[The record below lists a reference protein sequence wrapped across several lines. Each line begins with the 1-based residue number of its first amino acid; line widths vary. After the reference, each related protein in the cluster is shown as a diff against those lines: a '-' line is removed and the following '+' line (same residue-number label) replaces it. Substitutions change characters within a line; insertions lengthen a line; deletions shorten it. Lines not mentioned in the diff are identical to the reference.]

1 MITFLGTA
9 HNAGC
14 VACASSECL
23 CQSIPSPTPQ
33 FDNQGRQVFVRRQG
47 VNFIV
52 VVEAQPESGG
62 AQVGTT
68 VNPTNTSEPPDLLIQ
83 VSRNLGNG
91 DAVVDC
97 RSGAAASQWGG
108 VPAINPPDENLTPA
122 TIQTMTDFACRFTA
136 QPIDSPCT
144 LGIGGDYEFVTEG
157 VAQLQQFCRIIESS
171 DVFPNGDT
179 IVSARVRDKNK
190 NIGPTKQIVIRVQP

>member
-1 MITFLGTA
+1 VITYLGTA

-14 VACASSECL
+14 VACGSTECL

-33 FDNQGRQVFVRRQG
+33 FDSEGRQVFLRPQG

-52 VVEAQPESGG
+52 VVEARVGSSGG
-62 AQVGTT
+62 QVGTT
-68 VNPTNTSEPPDLLIQ
+68 LRPDNPAEPPDLQLQ

-91 DAVVDC
+91 NSAVDC
-97 RSGAAASQWGG
+97 RTGNAPNQWGG
-108 VPAINPPDENLTPA
+108 VPAINPPSEELTQA
-122 TIQTMTDFACRFTA
+122 NIDAITDFVCRFTA

-144 LGIGGDYEFVTEG
+144 LGIGGDYEFVTPG
-157 VAQLQQFCRIIESS
+157 GNVQQFCRIIESA
-171 DVFPNGDT
+171 DIFPLGDT

-190 NIGPTKQIVIRVQP
+190 NTGPTKQVVIRVQP